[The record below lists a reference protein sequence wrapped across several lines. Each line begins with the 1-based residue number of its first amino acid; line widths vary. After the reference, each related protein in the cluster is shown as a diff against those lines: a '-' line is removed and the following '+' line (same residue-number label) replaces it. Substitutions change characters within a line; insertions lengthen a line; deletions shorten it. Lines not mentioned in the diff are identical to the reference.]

1 LNCNLRNFKRNEVRY
16 EHAKSVQQNV
26 RFECQTISE
35 NIQKLKQEEFK
46 DIQVL
51 LYKCKDIQGLE
62 FLFSNSRTFKDFQVL
77 YEPCFSPDCYF
88 LRGVRGQIRKLSLT
102 KDFVDENFK
111 CDFYIFI

>member
-1 LNCNLRNFKRNEVRY
+1 MRSDIY

-26 RFECQTISE
+26 RLECQTISE

-51 LYKCKDIQGLE
+51 LYKFKDIQGLE

-77 YEPCFSPDCYF
+77 YEPW
-88 LRGVRGQIRKLSLT
+88 VRTI
-102 KDFVDENFK
+102 K
-111 CDFYIFI
+111 CI

>member
-1 LNCNLRNFKRNEVRY
+1 MYQQIQGLNTEEEGVRNQQNMTLNCSKRNLIYNEVRY

-26 RFECQTISE
+26 RLECQTISE

-51 LYKCKDIQGLE
+51 LYKFKDIQGLE

-77 YEPCFSPDCYF
+77 YEPCIAVITETS
-88 LRGVRGQIRKLSLT
+88 
-102 KDFVDENFK
+102 
-111 CDFYIFI
+111 